1 MSTLSNFFLLFMN
14 KKKKARKLTIRK
26 HNNKIN
32 IEVFFT
38 INVKNFMYIIF
49 MFFFLINIIK

>member
-1 MSTLSNFFLLFMN
+1 MN